1 MNTTLS
7 TFLKI
12 AITAVTIGFLLFG
25 VAYTMTTGESN
36 DYKGRIEGV
45 YNKLPNGTSN

>member
-12 AITAVTIGFLLFG
+12 AITAVTIGALLFG
-25 VAYTMTTGESN
+25 VAYTMTDGQVTKYETEITNIQLPKSN
-36 DYKGRIEGV
+36 
-45 YNKLPNGTSN
+45 N

>member
-12 AITAVTIGFLLFG
+12 AITAVTIAALLFS
-25 VAYTMTTGESN
+25 VAYTMT
-36 DYKGRIEGV
+36 EGQV
-45 YNKLPNGTSN
+45 GKYQTEITKIQLP